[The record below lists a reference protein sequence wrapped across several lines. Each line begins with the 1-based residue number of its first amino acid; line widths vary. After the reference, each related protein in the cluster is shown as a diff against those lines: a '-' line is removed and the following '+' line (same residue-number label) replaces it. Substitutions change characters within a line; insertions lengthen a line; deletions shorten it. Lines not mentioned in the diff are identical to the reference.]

1 MASRSAKLCCAV
13 LQAIVA
19 CIVLGSQAQDN
30 EVKVTCTV
38 RRHSTFWDALSQ
50 LQQQGITQELLQQ
63 AGGSMLAKLF
73 PRFVDEDVLT
83 NVQQPMPAAAAVE
96 AGEGHGPR
104 KEFFQAAAHN
114 WTTAGP
120 QQVSSALQDQQPA
133 YPSWDACAT
142 VVRACMY
149 CS

>member
-1 MASRSAKLCCAV
+1 M

-30 EVKVTCTV
+30 EVKVACTV
-38 RRHSTFWDALSQ
+38 RRHSTFWDALPQ

-73 PRFVDEDVLT
+73 PRFVDEVVLT
-83 NVQQPMPAAAAVE
+83 NVQQEPPTAAAAVE

-114 WTTAGP
+114 WTTAAS
-120 QQVSSALQDQQPA
+120 QQVRSALQHRQPA
-133 YPSWDACAT
+133 CPWLDACAT
-142 VVRACMY
+142 VDLPLICLICR
-149 CS
+149 SG

>member
-1 MASRSAKLCCAV
+1 M
-13 LQAIVA
+13 
-19 CIVLGSQAQDN
+19 LGSQAQDN
-30 EVKVTCTV
+30 EVKVACTV
-38 RRHSTFWDALSQ
+38 RRHSAFWDALPQ

-83 NVQQPMPAAAAVE
+83 NVQQEPMPGAAAVE

-120 QQVSSALQDQQPA
+120 QQVSSALQHRQPA
-133 YPSWDACAT
+133 CPSLGACAK
-142 VVRACMY
+142 VVRAGMHCT
-149 CS
+149 